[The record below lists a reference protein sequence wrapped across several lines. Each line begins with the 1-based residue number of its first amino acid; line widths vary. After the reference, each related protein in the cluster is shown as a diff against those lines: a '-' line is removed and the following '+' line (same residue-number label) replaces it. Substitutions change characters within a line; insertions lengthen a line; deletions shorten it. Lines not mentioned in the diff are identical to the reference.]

1 MLRVEDRDT
10 FVVVSPV
17 RTLGDSASLT
27 DVQLFNLCKWCKENR
42 PTMWKEIARC
52 TTRGVEI
59 ILEGC

>member
-42 PTMWKEIARC
+42 PQVWQ
-52 TTRGVEI
+52 EI
-59 ILEGC
+59 I